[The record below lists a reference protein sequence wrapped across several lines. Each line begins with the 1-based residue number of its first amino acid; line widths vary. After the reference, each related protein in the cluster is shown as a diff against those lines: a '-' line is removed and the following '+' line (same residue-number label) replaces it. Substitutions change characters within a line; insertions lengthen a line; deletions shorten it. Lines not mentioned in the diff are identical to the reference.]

1 MAAQGEFRMHE
12 LAANE
17 KPKVERRCWSRRP
30 VHAAV
35 AIDASDRDN
44 RIGVTR
50 NLSAGGVL
58 FHTASRFQIGE
69 YLDLTFRGPPV
80 VPVDTRVRGR
90 VVRACHDVRES
101 GTLFPHVIAVEFE
114 EPLRYLSSSRG

>member
-1 MAAQGEFRMHE
+1 MTVIGS
-12 LAANE
+12 NE
-17 KPKVERRCWSRRP
+17 PHGLERRTHERRP

-35 AIDASDRDN
+35 AIDTNEREN

-58 FHTASRFQIGE
+58 FHTASRFHIGE
-69 YLDLTFRGPPV
+69 ALAVTFRGPPV
-80 VPVDTRVRGR
+80 VPVDTRVRGK
-90 VVRACHDVRES
+90 VVRACHDVQES

-114 EPLRYLSSSRG
+114 EPLDYLTQGPS